1 MLVVDVRAPGD
12 ALPAAVAEARTVL
25 LRLPASVGE
34 AEWGRAVGAWERR
47 EQAARS
53 DPRRRL
59 ADLWAGRPA
68 AARPNLA
75 SWKAYLAATMREVAL
90 LVVEARPQ

>member
-1 MLVVDVRAPGD
+1 
-12 ALPAAVAEARTVL
+12 VAT
-25 LRLPASVGE
+25 
-34 AEWGRAVGAWERR
+34 WERR

-68 AARPNLA
+68 ASRPNLA
-75 SWKAYLAATMREVAL
+75 SWKAFLAATMREVAL